1 MAATGRV
8 ATKNPAAAKKPANAG
23 PARIHAAPED
33 TTPGGSPGI
42 LRFSTKADSN
52 GTNGQGGVRVPLFAV
67 DDKEYTIP
75 AYPDLSIGL
84 EAMRL
89 AGEPGIPVDYA
100 ATRSLV
106 YILTAMLG
114 EGGYQAMRTAP
125 GMTKDDFAKLAAIC
139 RERAMGPLETP
150 KDNSGSA

>member
-23 PARIHAAPED
+23 PARIRAATAAEGTSPD
-33 TTPGGSPGI
+33 GSPGI
-42 LRFSTKADSN
+42 LRFSTKAGGN
-52 GTNGQGGVRVPLFAV
+52 GKGDVRVPLFAV

-114 EGGYQAMRTAP
+114 EDGYLAMRTAP
-125 GMTKDDFAKLAAIC
+125 GLEPDDFAKLAAIC
-139 RERAMGPLETP
+139 RERAMGPLEAP
-150 KDNSGSA
+150 KDNSGSE